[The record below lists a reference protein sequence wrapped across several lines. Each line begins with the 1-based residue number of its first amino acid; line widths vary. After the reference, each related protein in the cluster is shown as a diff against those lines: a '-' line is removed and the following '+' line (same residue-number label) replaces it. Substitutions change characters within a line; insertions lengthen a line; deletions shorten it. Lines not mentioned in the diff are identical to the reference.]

1 MEQRSKIC
9 SNPWC
14 KGTFFFILKENET
27 EPKECPKCRSFDKD
41 LSGGVTWT
49 EKKYEGDRIDGMP
62 HPIKI
67 NVKNY
72 FR

>member
-1 MEQRSKIC
+1 MEQRSNIC

-14 KGTFFFILKENET
+14 KGTFFFTPKEDEK
-27 EPKECPKCRSFDKD
+27 EPSECPKCRSFDKD

-49 EKKYEGDRIDGMP
+49 EKKYEGDRFDGMP
-62 HPIKI
+62 HPIKV

-72 FR
+72 FK